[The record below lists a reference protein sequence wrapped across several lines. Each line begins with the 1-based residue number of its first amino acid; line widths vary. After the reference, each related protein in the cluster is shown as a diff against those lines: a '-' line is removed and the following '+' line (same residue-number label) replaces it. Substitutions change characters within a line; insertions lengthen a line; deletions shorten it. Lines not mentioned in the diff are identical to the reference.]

1 VLPAA
6 LHLLAGGRVQSV
18 TTGDHL
24 LEMPV
29 LGLDDLV
36 GGLTVVLMVAR
47 ATELLARH
55 RLHQLTALLSSFAIL
70 ISSVSVNFVS
80 A

>member
-1 VLPAA
+1 VR
-6 LHLLAGGRVQSV
+6 GV

-24 LEMPV
+24 LEMAV

-36 GGLTVVLMVAR
+36 GGLTLVLVVAWP
-47 ATELLARH
+47 TELVACH
-55 RLHQLTALLSSFAIL
+55 RFGQLTALFTSFAIL
-70 ISSVSVNFVS
+70 ISSVSVSFVS